1 MKNEDKIVEPL
12 AEMVKGQD
20 RLIGEVSSMKSEI
33 SEMNTEISEMKS
45 EISEMNTEIS
55 QMNIEIRKQGLQTAE
70 NSRAMLKL
78 VNETRL
84 VAEHEKRISKLE
96 LTVFK

>member
-1 MKNEDKIVEPL
+1 MKNEDKIVELL

-33 SEMNTEISEMKS
+33 SKMNTEISEMKS

-70 NSRAMLKL
+70 NSRAILKL
-78 VNETRL
+78 ADEIRL

>member
-1 MKNEDKIVEPL
+1 MKNEDRIVELL

-20 RLIGEVSSMKSEI
+20 RLTGEVSLMKGEL
-33 SEMNTEISEMKS
+33 TEMKK
-45 EISEMNTEIS
+45 EMF
-55 QMNIEIRKQGLQTAE
+55 KQSLQLSE
-70 NSRAMLKL
+70 NSRAILKL
-78 VNETRL
+78 ADEIRL

>member
-1 MKNEDKIVEPL
+1 MNNDNRIIELL

-20 RLIGEVSSMKSEI
+20 KLVGEVTQMKNEI
-33 SEMNTEISEMKS
+33 TGVKNEITEVKREAI
-45 EISEMNTEIS
+45 
-55 QMNIEIRKQGLQTAE
+55 KQGLQLAE
-70 NSRAMLKL
+70 NSRAILKL
-78 VNETRL
+78 ADEIKL

>member
-1 MKNEDKIVEPL
+1 MKNEERIVELL

-20 RLIGEVSSMKSEI
+20 KLIGEVSQLKVEVSLVKDEVSDMKK
-33 SEMNTEISEMKS
+33 EMV
-45 EISEMNTEIS
+45 
-55 QMNIEIRKQGLQTAE
+55 KQNLQLSE
-70 NSRAMLKL
+70 NSRSILKL
-78 VNETRL
+78 ADEIRL

>member
-1 MKNEDKIVEPL
+1 MKNEEKIVELL

-20 RLIGEVSSMKSEI
+20 KLVEEVTQMKVELI
-33 SEMNTEISEMKS
+33 
-45 EISEMNTEIS
+45 
-55 QMNIEIRKQGLQTAE
+55 KQGLQTAE
-70 NSRAMLKL
+70 NSRAILKL
-78 VNETRL
+78 ADEIRL